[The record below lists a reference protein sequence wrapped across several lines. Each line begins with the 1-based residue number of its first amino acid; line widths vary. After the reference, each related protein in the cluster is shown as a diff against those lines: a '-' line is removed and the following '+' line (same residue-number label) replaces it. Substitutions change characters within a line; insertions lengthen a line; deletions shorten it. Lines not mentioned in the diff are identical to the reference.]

1 MYLHHYLF
9 VTENVTK
16 IDENNLNE
24 RRKSS
29 YLPNNFMNFNEF
41 FRKNVAYDN
50 LKSQDK
56 IELYPF
62 SRKYIF
68 GKSMWN
74 FN

>member
-1 MYLHHYLF
+1 
-9 VTENVTK
+9 
-16 IDENNLNE
+16 
-24 RRKSS
+24 
-29 YLPNNFMNFNEF
+29 MNFNEF

-56 IELYPF
+56 IELYSF

-68 GKSMWN
+68 GKNMWN